1 MTKKLFTG
9 LNLNFQLNV
18 WRQRV
23 WGAAEAKVEHW
34 LKEIKDDESSL
45 GKMVWGEGK
54 MRVGAMSKDDDGAL
68 HEVYKALKCFSV
80 EELHLIHRW

>member
-1 MTKKLFTG
+1 MTTKLFTG

-45 GKMVWGEGK
+45 RKMG
-54 MRVGAMSKDDDGAL
+54 VGPMSEDDNGAL
-68 HEVYKALKCFSV
+68 HKVYKALKCFSV
-80 EELHLIHRW
+80 EELYLIHRW